1 MIKIGFSL
9 ATYLAKIKQLFTF
22 LPMRAESESGH
33 MTQAANH
40 IHAVYNILEALGFNQ
55 HDTLHLHDNMGFFA
69 KFLYNYFPQKQA

>member
-9 ATYLAKIKQLFTF
+9 ATYLAKIKQLFKF
-22 LPMRAESESGH
+22 LPMRADSESGH

-40 IHAVYNILEALGFNQ
+40 IHAVYNIFTQ
-55 HDTLHLHDNMGFFA
+55 HDTLHLHANMGFFG